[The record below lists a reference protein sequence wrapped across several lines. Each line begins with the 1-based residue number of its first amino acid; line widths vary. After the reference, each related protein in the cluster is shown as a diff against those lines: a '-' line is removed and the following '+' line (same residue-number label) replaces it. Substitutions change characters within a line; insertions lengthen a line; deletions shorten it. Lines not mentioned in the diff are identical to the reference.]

1 MTNLTTDIN
10 LALIIEQIKQMDEN
24 VVIEIIDNVI
34 TVTNCTNEYIS
45 YLLLLFGKV
54 VVK

>member
-1 MTNLTTDIN
+1 MTNLY
-10 LALIIEQIKQMDEN
+10 LARVIEQIKQIDEN
-24 VVIEIIDNVI
+24 VVIEVIDNVI
-34 TVTNCTNEYIS
+34 TVTNGTEDLTS